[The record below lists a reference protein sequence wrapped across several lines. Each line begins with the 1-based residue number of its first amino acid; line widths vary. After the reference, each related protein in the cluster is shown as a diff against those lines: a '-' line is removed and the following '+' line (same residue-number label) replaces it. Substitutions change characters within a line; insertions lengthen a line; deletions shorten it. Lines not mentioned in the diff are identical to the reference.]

1 MILAEEGFDVVV
13 CRDVCTAVT
22 DELHDHEL
30 KAINWIYC
38 QVASAAK
45 TLGFIR

>member
-1 MILAEEGFDVVV
+1 MVLAEEGFDVVV
-13 CRDVCTAVT
+13 CRDVCATVT

-30 KAINWIYC
+30 KVINWIYC
-38 QVASAAK
+38 QVSSKAK